1 MFCFCLF
8 CFVSFVYPNL
18 FDLQS
23 KTPSPK
29 TSINNNNNNN
39 NNEKPQAPVSLDFL
53 RSVPKSTPTTT
64 GTSGSYQYQMRRRLV
79 NWSKK
84 PIQCLS
90 ICHILIKFRFCTVL
104 YSKFFYN
111 WQKYSHCRW
120 PKTSHL
126 QMQALFA
133 ISSFAKIKE

>member
-1 MFCFCLF
+1 MKETVIWKIEKVTNISSKYIEVIYVLCIKSNVSRVHIVFIKKHEKHCNLYLSYLLNHLIFLIILFCFCLF

-29 TSINNNNNNN
+29 TSINNNNN

-79 NWSKK
+79 N
-84 PIQCLS
+84 
-90 ICHILIKFRFCTVL
+90 
-104 YSKFFYN
+104 
-111 WQKYSHCRW
+111 
-120 PKTSHL
+120 
-126 QMQALFA
+126 
-133 ISSFAKIKE
+133 

>member
-1 MFCFCLF
+1 MYYALKVMLVEFILCLLKSMESTVICILATYLIIYFFSSF
-8 CFVSFVYPNL
+8 CFVFVYSVLFLLFYPNL

-29 TSINNNNNNN
+29 TSINNNN

-90 ICHILIKFRFCTVL
+90 ICHILIKFRFCTV
-104 YSKFFYN
+104 F
-111 WQKYSHCRW
+111 
-120 PKTSHL
+120 
-126 QMQALFA
+126 
-133 ISSFAKIKE
+133 